1 MADVYN
7 HNIQEQAKEEQVSN
21 VQKQSVLTSS
31 EQKKNKIPSIVLQL
45 SVQEHSVPPS
55 GVLEQSVLPSSVQE
69 DSVLPPSVQKQSVL
83 PSSVQEDIVLPSSVQ
98 KQSALPSSVQ
108 EQSILQPCVQEQSKL
123 PSSVQEQSELPS
135 SVQEQSK
142 LPSSVQEQSVLPSSV
157 QEQSI
162 LQPCVQGQVQNQNVQ
177 LLNVQPLRGQQS
189 VQSVQSLH
197 ENEKLT
203 ILDDFNYS
211 AYANV
216 KRRYEK
222 YSSNYEYVHGQI
234 EDKCFVEL
242 GCNTDDTI
250 IDLPAKKIDELMN
263 EKITEIKFHKEN
275 KDDCEFFYEKV
286 SENKSGKMWEMES
299 EKIRGNESEKMRETE
314 SEKIR
319 GNESEKMWEIESEK
333 IQENESEK
341 IWETE
346 SEKMTD
352 IEAENAGPTT
362 QNEKVNKAGECWT
375 PAKCFQLNIRDTE
388 GPGVG
393 GTPNNIRLKIQGSIF

>member
-108 EQSILQPCVQEQSKL
+108 EQSILQPCVQ
-123 PSSVQEQSELPS
+123 
-135 SVQEQSK
+135 
-142 LPSSVQEQSVLPSSV
+142 
-157 QEQSI
+157 
-162 LQPCVQGQVQNQNVQ
+162 GQVQNQNVQ

-250 IDLPAKKIDELMN
+250 IDLPAKKIDEIMN

-362 QNEKVNKAGECWT
+362 QNEKVNKVGECWT